1 LIARDAPAFRLFEWV
16 ELTTMDRH
24 DNRPVAFLH
33 SQNAVEDVASGRRL
47 LRRAF
52 LEAPQRNARRE
63 EIILSPEMREP
74 PVLLVRRGIAYT
86 PAMLSNGRRAILDIF
101 LTGDIVGV
109 EHAVAAR
116 PRFELKAA
124 DFVTY
129 SFLQPA
135 KLRKLMANW
144 QIALSVLALTAKQC
158 RRRERHIVALTR
170 LDARSRMAA
179 LLLGIYDRLREH
191 ELITRPTFA
200 FPLTQAQI
208 ADHVGLTVV
217 HVSRTL
223 RRLRDEGLA
232 VVDRQVGII
241 TNLAGLRRVANGGAE
256 PVEQT
261 AGGELLGEIVEGA
274 AAT

>member
-1 LIARDAPAFRLFEWV
+1 M

-24 DNRPVAFLH
+24 DNRSGLFLH
-33 SQNAVEDVASGRRL
+33 SQDAVEDVASGRRL

-52 LEAPQRNARRE
+52 LEAPERNARRE

-86 PAMLSNGRRAILDIF
+86 PAMLLNGRRAILDIF

-116 PRFELKAA
+116 PRFELKAV

-129 SFLQPA
+129 SFLKPA
-135 KLRKLMANW
+135 KLRKLMTNW
-144 QIALSVLALTAKQC
+144 QIALSALALAAKQG

-170 LDARSRMAA
+170 LDARARMAA
-179 LLLGIYDRLREH
+179 FLLGIYDRLREH
-191 ELITRPTFA
+191 ELITRPNFA
-200 FPLTQAQI
+200 FPFTQGQI
-208 ADHVGLTVV
+208 ADHLGLTVV

-232 VVDRQVGII
+232 LVDRQVSII
-241 TNLAGLRRVANGGAE
+241 TNLAGLRRVANGGEE
-256 PVEQT
+256 PVHET
-261 AGGELLGEIVEGA
+261 ASGELQA
-274 AAT
+274 RAATALLPP